1 MCHGCGCCC
10 VSSGLERGPITMN
23 EPASEAELEEAERIV
38 LQCHIDGHPR

>member
-1 MCHGCGCCC
+1 MVVN
-10 VSSGLERGPITMN
+10 VSSGLERGPVTMN